1 MSDIKISQLPVASI
15 VNDNDIVVLNQGG
28 DTKTAA
34 KSLIVA
40 GLATTAQLSGLNSA
54 QVEAL
59 ASAQIAAI
67 TPASIGAVATS
78 DVIAIS
84 NGGTGATDAVSA
96 LTNLGG
102 ITSAQVP
109 AFDTQQLNAY
119 VLKSGSTMEGRLVMA
134 ATTDQAKA
142 NIGGALA
149 IPAPGSSIAGDVW
162 ISNQSKLTFSPT
174 TGTAVAVAG
183 LSQANTFNQAQTI
196 GVGGTVSALTIQQ
209 NGTGRAATFTANSS
223 APTVAITQSGTGA
236 ALSVDSKGILFYD
249 NTTQS
254 GATRHYAVDL
264 AATSNQAGTSNTVAT
279 PNTFTYSTTSGVQVD
294 LVSISV
300 GTLLLFTAQADP
312 KQNGPWIATQ
322 ANVSGVSGFVLTRPT
337 WFSGAIGQAVTISV
351 GQGNTRSGYIYT
363 CGKATNGLITVGSSE
378 IVVSAVNY
386 NQNALTTAQITGF
399 ATTAQLGGYATTSQI
414 AGIAFTSQLS
424 GFATTTQLEGYA
436 TTTQISTL
444 QPALTSAAPLALSQ
458 GGTGATTAVAALS
471 NLGALSAT
479 AAAGGDLSGNYP
491 NPTVA
496 KLQGQAVSSAAPG
509 TGQVL
514 TWNGTTWVATAPA
527 AGGSGGGGVLF
538 YFNYGTNPDAPA
550 PVGAKE
556 LGRVAEVTLSSITT
570 PTLTSGVWTDVAGF
584 VSDTLDPNLE
594 FLPAGIFDFNVWCN
608 GTANTNAPTVLRVQV
623 NKWDGTT
630 STNIATSG
638 NAVVS
643 NNGTPIQT
651 AISLVIPQTDITP
664 ADRLYIVIQVQ
675 ASAAGHTVTV
685 DFGDG
690 APSHVH
696 TTIPSVGG
704 TGVLKLINGV
714 PQNPASFIIDA
725 DIATDAAIALSKVQ
739 MSQVSVSAGAGLTG
753 GGDLSTSRTLALQ
766 TTGIAAITGAG
777 SSVAVPVISANIYG
791 QITALT
797 TQAIAVGGSGTVT
810 SITAGTGLTGGTI
823 TTDGII
829 ALETAGPGVLTN
841 VGSSAAVPVIS
852 VDAYGRISALET
864 ASLSQLGAGTV
875 TSIAMTSQVSGLSFA
890 PTSAITDNGT
900 FNLTGTLDIS
910 NGGTGA
916 TGAAAALS
924 NLGGIT
930 SDSLSGFAVT
940 SQLSAFTN
948 SAQVQSLASAQIA
961 AITPASIGAF
971 STNAVIAIGNGGTG
985 ATDAPSALS
994 NLGALSATAPAGGD
1008 LSGSYPNPTVAKI
1021 QGNTVSSST
1030 PLSGQALVYNGTQ
1043 WEPAATS
1050 GTGTVS
1056 SVTAGGGLTGGTITA
1071 SGTIALSTTGPGV
1084 ITAGS
1089 SSAVPVITLDEY
1101 GRVSS
1106 LTTAPISGGGG
1117 GGTGEGMQFAIV
1129 RHNTQVVPASAGTV
1143 NVSAWANAATTI
1155 NFSATPSFTLV
1166 PGMVL
1171 NIAGLNTI
1179 AIRTVVSPTQVI
1191 LATGATAAGSA
1202 TSNVTVQNT
1211 TATTFTV
1218 TAGAL
1223 PTYDGRTLQLN
1234 DVVYLTGQG
1243 AAGATTPTAQNGP
1256 WVVTSLGATGVS
1268 AVFTRPSWFTGTLSG
1283 PRQVGIQGGT
1293 SNYGFTF
1300 SIAGNIASN
1309 TSYLVGVDPLLS
1321 ISLSSRTT
1329 IATVS
1334 GTVPFS
1340 ARQTFAAN
1348 TTTVN
1353 PFSFSSTAG
1362 QALLTS
1368 ATLGAVEWDN
1378 QQMYVTSSTPAA
1390 GLTRNPIATAM
1401 VLINNQTANYTLVT
1415 APANDAGKMIVVNS
1429 ASNTTVTIPLQASA
1443 NSNFP
1448 IGTQILVMQTNTGYV
1463 TITPTSG
1470 VILQGRNGL
1479 KTAGPYAVI
1488 SLIKIASDSWVVAGD
1503 ATV

>member
-1 MSDIKISQLPVASI
+1 MPDIKISQLPVASV
-15 VNDNDIVVLNQGG
+15 VNDNDIAVINQGG

-40 GLATTAQLSGLNSA
+40 GLATTDQVAAITPASIGAISTDQESGFATTDQISVLTNSA
-54 QVEAL
+54 QVQSL

-84 NGGTGATDAVSA
+84 KGGTGATDAVSA

-174 TGTAVAVAG
+174 TGTAVTVAG

-196 GVGGTVSALTIQQ
+196 GVGGTVNSLTIQQ

-223 APTVAITQSGTGA
+223 APAVAITQSGTGA

-264 AATSNQAGTSNTVAT
+264 AATSNQAGTSNTGVT
-279 PNTFTYSTTSGVQVD
+279 PNTFTYATFSGVQVD

-300 GTLLLFTAQADP
+300 GTLLLFTAQTDP
-312 KQNGPWIATQ
+312 KQNGPWIATT
-322 ANVSGVSGFVLTRPT
+322 ANTGSSGFVLTRPT
-337 WFSGAIGQAVTISV
+337 WFSGTIGQAVTISV

-363 CGKATNGLITVGSSE
+363 CGKATNGTIVVGSSD
-378 IVVSAVNY
+378 IVVSVVNY
-386 NQNALTTAQITGF
+386 NQNAITTAQITGL
-399 ATTAQLGGYATTSQI
+399 ATTAQLSAYQTALTSTAPAAITQGGTGATTAVAALSNLGGI
-414 AGIAFTSQLS
+414 TSASLAGL
-424 GFATTTQLEGYA
+424 A

-556 LGRVAEVTLSSITT
+556 LGRTAEVSLSSITT
-570 PTLTSGVWTDVAGF
+570 PTLTTGVWTDVAGF

-594 FLPAGIFDFNVWCN
+594 FLPAGIFDFNVWCA
-608 GTANTNAPTVLRVQV
+608 GTANVNAPTVLRVQV

-638 NAVVS
+638 SAVVP
-643 NNGTPIQT
+643 NNGTPLQT

-675 ASAAGHTVTV
+675 ASGAGHTVTV

-704 TGVLKLINGV
+704 TGVVKVVNGV

-725 DIATDAAIALSKVQ
+725 DIATNAAIALSKVQ

-753 GGDLSTSRTLALQ
+753 GGNLSTSRTIALA
-766 TTGIAAITGAG
+766 TTGIPAITGAG

-797 TQAIAVGGSGTVT
+797 TEAIAVGGSGTVT

-823 TTDGII
+823 TGTGTI
-829 ALETAGPGVLTN
+829 ALQTAGPGVLSN

-852 VDAYGRISALET
+852 VDAYGRISALQT

-900 FNLTGTLDIS
+900 FNLTGVLDIS

-916 TGAAAALS
+916 TTAVAALS

-930 SDSLSGFAVT
+930 TDALSGYAST
-940 SQLSAFTN
+940 SQL
-948 SAQVQSLASAQIA
+948 A
-961 AITPASIGAF
+961 AYQPALTTAAPLGIDK
-971 STNAVIAIGNGGTG
+971 GGTG
-985 ATDAPSALS
+985 ATTAIAAMT
-994 NLGALSATAPAGGD
+994 NLGSLHFAGGW
-1008 LSGSYPNPTVAKI
+1008 S
-1021 QGNTVSSST
+1021 Q
-1030 PLSGQALVYNGTQ
+1030 
-1043 WEPAATS
+1043 TS
-1050 GTGTVS
+1050 VITGTMDT
-1056 SVTAGGGLTGGTITA
+1056 SVT
-1071 SGTIALSTTGPGV
+1071 P
-1084 ITAGS
+1084 
-1089 SSAVPVITLDEY
+1089 
-1101 GRVSS
+1101 
-1106 LTTAPISGGGG
+1106 
-1117 GGTGEGMQFAIV
+1117 
-1129 RHNTQVVPASAGTV
+1129 N
-1143 NVSAWANAATTI
+1143 
-1155 NFSATPSFTLV
+1155 
-1166 PGMVL
+1166 
-1171 NIAGLNTI
+1171 
-1179 AIRTVVSPTQVI
+1179 
-1191 LATGATAAGSA
+1191 
-1202 TSNVTVQNT
+1202 
-1211 TATTFTV
+1211 TFTV
-1218 TAGAL
+1218 TSPPTGPLSVDAGNPIA
-1223 PTYDGRTLQLN
+1223 G
-1234 DVVYLTGQG
+1234 DVVVFTSQPTGSQYFG
-1243 AAGATTPTAQNGP
+1243 RDNGP
-1256 WVVTSLGATGVS
+1256 WVVVNPGAVGVQATFVRPDWFSGTVKTGILVTNQFGSTRTGVTYS
-1268 AVFTRPSWFTGTLSG
+1268 
-1283 PRQVGIQGGT
+1283 IQGPNAPTSGDFISVGT
-1293 SNYGFTF
+1293 DALNVYTAYQRVGN
-1300 SIAGNIASN
+1300 AGTASN
-1309 TSYLVGVDPLLS
+1309 TF
-1321 ISLSSRTT
+1321 SS
-1329 IATVS
+1329 
-1334 GTVPFS
+1334 
-1340 ARQTFAAN
+1340 RQTFSASSSS
-1348 TTTVN
+1348 TTVN
-1353 PFSFSSTAG
+1353 PISFSTNAPVLLSTR
-1362 QALLTS
+1362 Q
-1368 ATLGAVEWDN
+1368 LGALEWDN
-1378 QQMYVTSSTPAA
+1378 QQLYITSSTQFA
-1390 GLTRNPIATAM
+1390 LLNRNPIATAT
-1401 VLINNQTANYTLVT
+1401 VLINAQTGTSYTPGLT
-1415 APANDAGKMIVVNS
+1415 DAGKLIT
-1429 ASNTTVTIPLQASA
+1429 ASNAAAISLTIPVDATPDI
-1443 NSNFP
+1443 P
-1448 IGTQILVMQTNTGYV
+1448 IGTQILVMQLGAGQV
-1463 TITPTSG
+1463 TVSAVTPGTTSVNG
-1470 VILQGRNGL
+1470 KNGL
-1479 KTAGPYAVI
+1479 KTSGQYAVI
-1488 SLIKIASDSWVVAGD
+1488 SLIKVAANSWVVGGD
-1503 ATV
+1503 ATT

>member
-1 MSDIKISQLPVASI
+1 MPDIKISQLPVASI

-28 DTKTAA
+28 DTKTVA

-40 GLATTAQLSGLNSA
+40 GLATTAQISGLNSA

-67 TPASIGAVATS
+67 TPASIGAIATS

-84 NGGTGATDAVSA
+84 KGGTGATDAVSA

-174 TGTAVAVAG
+174 TGTAVTVAG

-196 GVGGTVSALTIQQ
+196 GVGGTVNSLTIQQ

-223 APTVAITQSGTGA
+223 APAVAITQNGAGA

-264 AATSNQAGTSNTVAT
+264 AATSNQAGTSNTGVT

-294 LVSISV
+294 SISISV

-312 KQNGPWIATQ
+312 KQNGPWIATT

-363 CGKATNGLITVGSSE
+363 CGKATNGLIAVGSSD
-378 IVVSAVNY
+378 IVVSVVNY
-386 NQNALTTAQITGF
+386 NQNAITTAQITGF
-399 ATTAQLGGYATTSQI
+399 ATTAQLSAYQTALTSTAPAAITQGGTGATTAVAALSNLGGI
-414 AGIAFTSQLS
+414 TSASLAGL
-424 GFATTTQLEGYA
+424 A

-479 AAAGGDLSGNYP
+479 AAASGDLSGNYP
-491 NPTVA
+491 SPTVA
-496 KLQGQAVSSAAPG
+496 KIQGQAVSSAAPG

-527 AGGSGGGGVLF
+527 SGGSGGGGVLF

-556 LGRVAEVTLSSITT
+556 LGRVAEVALSSITT
-570 PTLTSGVWTDVAGF
+570 PTLTSGVWTDVVGF

-651 AISLVIPQTDITP
+651 AISLVISQTDITP

-704 TGVLKLINGV
+704 TGVVKVINGV

-725 DIATDAAIALSKVQ
+725 DIATNAAIALSKVQ

-753 GGDLSTSRTLALQ
+753 GGNLSASRTIALA
-766 TTGIAAITGAG
+766 TTGIPAITGAG

-797 TQAIAVGGSGTVT
+797 TEAIAVGGSGTVT

-852 VDAYGRISALET
+852 VDAYGRISALQT

-875 TSIAMTSQVSGLSFA
+875 TSIAMTSQVSGLSFE

-900 FNLTGTLDIS
+900 FNLTGVLGITG
-910 NGGTGA
+910 GGTGA
-916 TGAAAALS
+916 STAAAALTALNGVS
-924 NLGGIT
+924 T
-930 SDSLSGFAVT
+930 SRSISAGTGLSG
-940 SQLSAFTN
+940 
-948 SAQVQSLASAQIA
+948 
-961 AITPASIGAF
+961 
-971 STNAVIAIGNGGTG
+971 
-985 ATDAPSALS
+985 
-994 NLGALSATAPAGGD
+994 GGD
-1008 LSGSYPNPTVAKI
+1008 LSTDRILALATTGVNAITAGSSIAVPVI
-1021 QGNTVSSST
+1021 ST
-1030 PLSGQALVYNGTQ
+1030 NIYGQITALTTEAISASG
-1043 WEPAATS
+1043 S
-1050 GTGTVS
+1050 GTVTS
-1056 SVTAGGGLTGGTITA
+1056 ITAGTGLTGGTITA

-1089 SSAVPVITLDEY
+1089 SSAVPVITLDQY
-1101 GRVSS
+1101 GRISALS
-1106 LTTAPISGGGG
+1106 TAPISGGGG
-1117 GGTGEGMQFAIV
+1117 GSGEGMEFVTVRNNAAI
-1129 RHNTQVVPASAGTV
+1129 VPASAGTV
-1143 NVSAWANAATTI
+1143 NVSAWASSATTI
-1155 NFSATPSFTLV
+1155 NFSATPSFTLA

-1171 NIAGLNTI
+1171 NIAGLSSI
-1179 AIRTVVSPTQVI
+1179 AIKTVVSPTQVI
-1191 LATGATAAGSA
+1191 LASGATAAGSA
-1202 TSNVTVQNT
+1202 TNNVVVSNSTLTQLIT
-1211 TATTFTV
+1211 STAIP
-1218 TAGAL
+1218 AIE
-1223 PTYDGRTLQLN
+1223 GRTIAIN
-1234 DVVYLTGQG
+1234 DVILFTAQT
-1243 AAGATTPTAQNGP
+1243 ATAQNGP
-1256 WVVTSLGATGVS
+1256 WIVNSLGTN
-1268 AVFTRPSWFTGTLSG
+1268 AVLSRPSWFTGTRFG
-1283 PRQVGIQGGT
+1283 PKQIGVQNGST
-1293 SNYGFTF
+1293 SYAFTF
-1300 SIAGNIASN
+1300 SISGNSASQP
-1309 TSYLVGVDPLLS
+1309 SYLVGADTLVS
-1321 ISLSSRTT
+1321 TVIASRTT
-1329 IATVS
+1329 LATVS
-1334 GTVPFS
+1334 ANTFTQ
-1340 ARQTFAAN
+1340 RQTFAAN
-1348 TTTVN
+1348 STAIN
-1353 PFSFSSTAG
+1353 PFSFSSTAN
-1362 QALLTS
+1362 QALLT
-1368 ATLGAVEWDN
+1368 AAALGAVEWDN

-1390 GLTRNPIATAM
+1390 GLTRNPIATSM
-1401 VLINNQTANYTLVT
+1401 VPINNQTGATVSYTLT
-1415 APANDAGKMIVVNS
+1415 HINSGSDAGKLIVVNS
-1429 ASNTTVTIPLQASA
+1429 TNPATITIPDQASA

-1448 IGTQILVMQTNTGYV
+1448 IGTQILVMQIGSAASIVAASGVVLNSRNGV
-1463 TITPTSG
+1463 TTSG
-1470 VILQGRNGL
+1470 L
-1479 KTAGPYAVI
+1479 YAVI
-1488 SLIKIASDSWVVAGD
+1488 SLIKIAANSWVVAGD
-1503 ATV
+1503 AI

>member
-1 MSDIKISQLPVASI
+1 MPDIKISQLPVASI
-15 VNDNDIVVLNQGG
+15 VNDNDIVVLNQAG

-40 GLATTAQLSGLNSA
+40 GLATTDQISGLTDSA

-149 IPAPGSSIAGDVW
+149 VPAPGSSIAGDVW

-183 LSQANTFNQAQTI
+183 LSQANQFNQQQTI
-196 GVGGTVSALTIQQ
+196 GAGTAVTSLVV
-209 NGTGRAATFTANSS
+209 NPSSTGRAATFAANSTVP
-223 APTVAITQSGTGA
+223 AVAITQSGTGA

-264 AATSNQAGTSNTVAT
+264 AATSNQAGTSNTGVT
-279 PNTFTYSTTSGVQVD
+279 PNTFTYATFGSVQVD
-294 LVSISV
+294 LVLISV

-312 KQNGPWIATQ
+312 KQNGPWIATT
-322 ANVSGVSGFVLTRPT
+322 ANTGSSGFVLTRPT

-363 CGKATNGLITVGSSE
+363 CGKATNGLITVGSSD
-378 IVVSAVNY
+378 IVVSVVNY

-424 GFATTTQLEGYA
+424 GFATTDQLSGYA
-436 TTTQISTL
+436 TTTQLDAL

-527 AGGSGGGGVLF
+527 SGGSGGGGVLF

-556 LGRVAEVTLSSITT
+556 LGRTAEVALSSITT

-594 FLPAGIFDFNVWCN
+594 FLPAGIFDFNVWCA

-638 NAVVS
+638 NAVVP
-643 NNGTPIQT
+643 NNGTPLQT
-651 AISLVIPQTDITP
+651 AISLVISQTDITP

-675 ASAAGHTVTV
+675 ASGAGHTVTV

-810 SITAGTGLTGGTI
+810 SITAGAGLTGGTI

-900 FNLTGTLDIS
+900 FNLTGVLDIS

-916 TGAAAALS
+916 TTAVAALS

-930 SDSLSGFAVT
+930 TDALSGYAST
-940 SQLSAFTN
+940 SQLAAYQPALTT
-948 SAQVQSLASAQIA
+948 AAPLAI
-961 AITPASIGAF
+961 
-971 STNAVIAIGNGGTG
+971 NKGGTG
-985 ATDAPSALS
+985 A
-994 NLGALSATAPAGGD
+994 
-1008 LSGSYPNPTVAKI
+1008 I
-1021 QGNTVSSST
+1021 ST
-1030 PLSGQALVYNGTQ
+1030 QA
-1043 WEPAATS
+1043 A
-1050 GTGTVS
+1050 
-1056 SVTAGGGLTGGTITA
+1056 I
-1071 SGTIALSTTGPGV
+1071 
-1084 ITAGS
+1084 
-1089 SSAVPVITLDEY
+1089 
-1101 GRVSS
+1101 SS
-1106 LTTAPISGGGG
+1106 LGIGMRMVEAQTTANIV
-1117 GGTGEGMQFAIV
+1117 GTMVG
-1129 RHNTQVVPASAGTV
+1129 
-1143 NVSAWANAATTI
+1143 NV
-1155 NFSATPSFTLV
+1155 
-1166 PGMVL
+1166 
-1171 NIAGLNTI
+1171 
-1179 AIRTVVSPTQVI
+1179 
-1191 LATGATAAGSA
+1191 
-1202 TSNVTVQNT
+1202 
-1211 TATTFTV
+1211 FTV
-1218 TAGAL
+1218 TAPGVFATDGYTPVLGDIIAFAL
-1223 PTYDGRTLQLN
+1223 QTTN
-1234 DVVYLTGQG
+1234 LTQNGFWEVTTVG
-1243 AAGATTPTAQNGP
+1243 AAGVQ
-1256 WVVTSLGATGVS
+1256 
-1268 AVFTRPSWFTGTLSG
+1268 AVFTRPSWYTGVVKNSMYMTRFGSAQNGFIQSFVGPTGTG
-1283 PRQVGIQGGT
+1283 TTEITVGTTNITMVRVNLRT
-1293 SNYGFTF
+1293 SP
-1300 SIAGNIASN
+1300 A
-1309 TSYLVGVDPLLS
+1309 
-1321 ISLSSRTT
+1321 SLSSNVFTGPQTLRANNTGAQNCPL
-1329 IATVS
+1329 IFQAGVALMATPV
-1334 GTVPFS
+1334 
-1340 ARQTFAAN
+1340 AN
-1348 TTTVN
+1348 
-1353 PFSFSSTAG
+1353 
-1362 QALLTS
+1362 
-1368 ATLGAVEWDN
+1368 AVEWFGD
-1378 QQMYVTSSTPAA
+1378 QLYLTTSTAERLPV
-1390 GLTRNPIATAM
+1390 ATSK
-1401 VLINNQTANYTLVT
+1401 VLINAQTGTTYTVT
-1415 APANDAGKMIVVNS
+1415 DIAGGSDAGKLIT
-1429 ASNTTVTIPLQASA
+1429 ASNASPITISIPTDATA
-1443 NSNFP
+1443 NANFP
-1448 IGTQILVMQTNTGYV
+1448 IGTQILVMQLGAGQV
-1463 TITPTSG
+1463 TVSAVTPGTTAVNG
-1470 VILQGRNGL
+1470 KNGL
-1479 KTAGPYAVI
+1479 KTSGQYAII
-1488 SLIKIASDSWVVAGD
+1488 SLIKVAANSWVVGGD
-1503 ATV
+1503 ATT